1 MRVLGRRVYWRWY
14 GEVLLSGSV
23 VLRMT
28 GDAAK
33 WLRPGDSVRLSTEFK
48 KPLLGFDEY
57 ALWGQFPLWPPFAKD
72 LEHVREGP
80 LGGEAYRYLIDEFA
94 AHLDVPT
101 ARRVALGLGR
111 LCREAG
117 ITLVAATHPRPG
129 AWRSGAGAPPR

>member
-14 GEVLLSGSV
+14 REVLLSGNV

-33 WLRPGDSVRLSTEFK
+33 WLRPGDGVRLSTEFK

-57 ALWGQFPLWPPFAKD
+57 ALWGRFPLWPPFAKD

-80 LGGEAYRYLIDEFA
+80 LGGEAYRY
-94 AHLDVPT
+94 
-101 ARRVALGLGR
+101 R
-111 LCREAG
+111 LRAREAQFEADFEAIAELDG
-117 ITLVAATHPRPG
+117 AVSLRLREGGGGPG
-129 AWRSGAGAPPR
+129 LGAGAGGPGGAAGE